1 MANLR
6 DIRIKAGYDEALI
19 DLDNIE
25 DLTPTGG
32 SPQTR
37 HISGYGDFY
46 FFIDET
52 PYPDYSRGEQRIDA
66 EGGVAFAGFEQVR
79 YVQSHMHVDSYAWLK
94 TNYEGQV
101 TAYIRTSGTGYT
113 RYNCQL
119 RFEDDDSTQGGAWR
133 RVTWI
138 FTVIEASS

>member
-6 DIRIKAGYDEALI
+6 DIRIAATYDVALGS
-19 DLDNIE
+19 LTNIE
-25 DLTPTGG
+25 DLTPSGG
-32 SPQTR
+32 SPKTR
-37 HISGYGDFY
+37 HIAGYGDFY

-52 PYPDYSRGEQRIDA
+52 PYPGYSRGEQRIDA
-66 EGGVAFAGFEQVR
+66 SAGQAFAGFEQVR

-101 TAYIRTSGTGYT
+101 TAYIRTTGTSYT

-119 RFEDDDSTQGGAWR
+119 RFEDEPSASGGAWL